1 MKLKSM
7 MWICLVALLAI
18 STYNVNAQSCCKKG
32 ETCYMM
38 KDGKMYVCKGA
49 DVTEMKQPLEVA
61 GKGRIT
67 TAGMVTNEKGE
78 TITLTNGQCV
88 NEKGELMKSS
98 CSPAKKSNTK
108 PALPSSK

>member
-1 MKLKSM
+1 
-7 MWICLVALLAI
+7 
-18 STYNVNAQSCCKKG
+18 
-32 ETCYMM
+32 M

-67 TAGMVTNEKGE
+67 TTGMVTNEKGE

-98 CSPAKKSNTK
+98 CSPTQKNSAKQ
-108 PALPSSK
+108 AVPSSK

>member
-49 DVTEMKQPLEVA
+49 DVTEMKQPLGVA

-67 TAGMVTNEKGE
+67 TAGMVTNERGE

>member
-1 MKLKSM
+1 ML
-7 MWICLVALLAI
+7 WICFVALFAI
-18 STYNVNAQSCCKKG
+18 STYNVSAQSCCKKG

-49 DVTEMKQPLEVA
+49 DVTEMKLPLEVA

-67 TAGMVTNEKGE
+67 TTGMVTNEKGE

-98 CSPAKKSNTK
+98 CSPAKKGNTSQTV
-108 PALPSSK
+108 PSSK